1 MVVQGTDLRTRE
13 AQDFGTYF
21 IGVPAETGPRSH
33 RQPAH
38 GAAFRF
44 EDGFCVDGPA
54 KGGRLDPVP
63 VEVAGDSVMIG
74 TP

>member
-1 MVVQGTDLRTRE
+1 MVVQGADPRIRE
-13 AQDFGTYF
+13 SQDFGKYL
-21 IGVPAETGPRSH
+21 IGVLAETGPRAH

-54 KGGRLDPVP
+54 KGGCLDPVP
-63 VEVAGDSVMIG
+63 VEVVGDSVMIG